1 MKINRLIKAFSM
13 LLIVAFAACSD
24 FEDTELLSPEKP
36 AGNLGV
42 FFPTSNVAAHELEP
56 TDPTQITVTV
66 SRAVSTGAASLPIV
80 VKTND
85 DNVFNVPATAN
96 FADGETE
103 TDILVT
109 FPNADEGVTYKL
121 VLAVEGDQSVDPYG
135 EGAVS
140 VATQVTRI
148 KWEAISTP
156 MIYVD
161 GTFSALFGVSPYPMY
176 VYAEKAVISTAVRY
190 RFKNAYKVPSAFDS
204 NGDAIPDADGVFDG
218 YPFNAPGE
226 FDESKDYVTL
236 VEIADPKGLSGA
248 VYMPAHEIGVDWSYG
263 MISIGS
269 NGAKRGAL
277 SNGKITFPADA
288 MFFSMAGYD
297 GGAKNTPAS
306 PTLIYLTKEAF
317 IKDNMR
323 IVDFNDVEYVDIEG
337 ELGEFESL
345 AYGET
350 WTKTISQA
358 IDIDSTNEAS
368 EYKNLYYIA
377 DLYADGYGLA
387 FYYDATSGK
396 VTIPENQQIGRKV
409 FGQDLYVSPSENK
422 GSSVEI
428 NDKGVTIYTFGL
440 TFHYKDGTIVG
451 DFAETYYYS
460 KDPLIYTK
468 ADFLGN
474 FLMTGPSQFAG
485 EAPANMEVEIT
496 EGSNANSLVITGI
509 DYTEEVIATFNSAT
523 NSMSIAPQDLADI
536 ETATAIY
543 TAKLHTTPPANT
555 TGTATIDLVYNL
567 KGLLVVSPDSEA
579 SGYLIRGTAGEAG
592 GWFDGYRNL
601 QFTPITAE
609 SEGNTTQSVS
619 TFVLRSSN
627 SIVAE
632 REYKAKSNFFIQGKK
647 STDKKRVIL

>member
-1 MKINRLIKAFSM
+1 MKINRLIKALSM
-13 LLIVAFAACSD
+13 LLVVAFAACSD
-24 FEDTELLSPEKP
+24 FEDVELTSPDKP
-36 AGNLGV
+36 AGNQGA
-42 FFPTSNVAAHELEP
+42 FFPTSNVIAHELEP

-66 SRAVSTGAASLPIV
+66 SRAVSTGAVSLPVI

-96 FADGETE
+96 FAEGETE
-103 TDILVT
+103 TDIVVT
-109 FPNADEGVTYKL
+109 FPDAAEGITYKL

-135 EGAVS
+135 KGAITVS
-140 VATQVTRI
+140 TQVTRI
-148 KWEAISTP
+148 KWTTVADP
-156 MIYVD
+156 FIYRD
-161 GTFSALFGVSPYPMY
+161 GTFDGAGWGDNSRPMY
-176 VYAEKAVISTAVRY
+176 VYAEKAQLGSSVRY
-190 RFKNAYKVPSAFDS
+190 RMKNVYKTATSET
-204 NGDAIPDADGVFDG
+204 PDADGVYNGFYNFTPGFDS
-218 YPFNAPGE
+218 
-226 FDESKDYVTL
+226 SKDWYTVI
-236 VEIADPKGLSGA
+236 EIHSAAGTSGNVSMPK
-248 VYMPAHEIGVDWSYG
+248 HEIGSERSTYG
-263 MISIGS
+263 KISIGS
-269 NGAKRGAL
+269 KDGSFGTL
-277 SNGKITFPADA
+277 SNNKITFPAGSL
-288 MFFSMAGYD
+288 MFYD
-297 GGAKNTPAS
+297 NDGDYNAKVT
-306 PTLIYLTKEAF
+306 TIYLTKEAY
-317 IKDNMR
+317 IKDNMK
-323 IVDFNDVEYVDIEG
+323 IVDFNDVEYVDIVG
-337 ELGEFESL
+337 DLGEFESL
-345 AYGET
+345 AYTET
-350 WTKTISQA
+350 WSKTISQA
-358 IDIDSTNEAS
+358 INIDSTNVAS
-368 EYKNLYYIA
+368 EYKNLFYLE
-377 DLYADGYGLA
+377 DLYSNGYGLA

>member
-24 FEDTELLSPEKP
+24 FEDTELISPDKP
-36 AGNLGV
+36 AGSQGA

-135 EGAVS
+135 AGAVS
-140 VATQVTRI
+140 VSTQITRI
-148 KWEAISTP
+148 KWTAVEEP
-156 MIYVD
+156 FIYRD
-161 GTFSALFGVSPYPMY
+161 GTFEGAGWGDNSRPMY
-176 VYAEKAVISTAVRY
+176 VYAEKAQLGASVRY
-190 RFKNAYKVPSAFDS
+190 RMKNVYAPATSEDPDEDGVYNGFYNFTPGFDS
-204 NGDAIPDADGVFDG
+204 SRDWYTVI
-218 YPFNAPGE
+218 
-226 FDESKDYVTL
+226 
-236 VEIADPKGLSGA
+236 EIHSAAGTSGN
-248 VYMPAHEIGVDWSYG
+248 VSMFLHETGSERSTYG
-263 MISIGS
+263 KVSIGS
-269 NGAKRGAL
+269 KDGSFGTL
-277 SNGKITFPADA
+277 SNNKITFPDGTLV
-288 MFFSMAGYD
+288 FYDND
-297 GGAKNTPAS
+297 GGYNGKETV
-306 PTLIYLTKEAF
+306 IYLSKDTYIA
-317 IKDNMR
+317 DNMK

-350 WTKTISQA
+350 WGKTISQA

-368 EYKNLYYIA
+368 EYKNLYYIS

-396 VTIPENQQIGRKV
+396 VTIPENQKIGKKV
-409 FGQDLYVSPSENK
+409 FGHDLYVSASEENE
-422 GSSVEI
+422 SSVEV
-428 NDKGVTIYTFGL
+428 NNKDVTIYSLGL
-440 TFHYKDGTIVG
+440 MFHYLDGTIVG
-451 DFAETYYYS
+451 DFTELYYYS
-460 KDPLIYTK
+460 EDAVVYEKE
-468 ADFLGN
+468 DFLGN
-474 FLMTGPSQFAG
+474 FLMTGSSQFAG
-485 EAPANMEVEIT
+485 EDPANMEVEIT
-496 EGSNANSLVITGI
+496 EGSDENSLVITGI